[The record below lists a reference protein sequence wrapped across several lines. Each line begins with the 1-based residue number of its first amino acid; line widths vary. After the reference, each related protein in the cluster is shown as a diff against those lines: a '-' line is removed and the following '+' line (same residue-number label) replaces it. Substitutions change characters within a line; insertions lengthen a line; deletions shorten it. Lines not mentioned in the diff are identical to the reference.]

1 MQIVRNPAQTKP
13 CVLVLGMFDGVH
25 RGHQKLLITGNA
37 LAEAEGLPLRVC
49 TFSPH
54 PLAVLCPDKA
64 PRMLTTLPERARFM
78 LGFGVDTLCV
88 FPFTRALADEPPED
102 FVRRM
107 ARTFRPRHV
116 VVGFNNTFGRG
127 GRGDGALLTAMGR
140 ELGFTTHIVPAVEL
154 DGSPVSSTRIR
165 ALLAQGDIH
174 GATRLLGHAYT
185 LSGRVMDGKH
195 IGRTMGYPTANV
207 DAPVRK
213 ALPAFGVYA
222 CYLTVEGRRRLHG
235 CTHAV
240 IADRIVAA
248 TYLCAAAGT
257 GGDICLKDV
266 EPAHLSTVTAAL
278 SQAGCRITWDEN
290 SLRLQSSGALRSVSP
305 VRTSPYPG
313 FPTDAQAVLMAAL
326 LRGSGT
332 TVFVENMFESRY
344 RHVPEL
350 RRMGA
355 DIRCEGKVAVVC
367 AVEKLHAAQV
377 HATDLRGG
385 AALIVAALQ
394 AQGITQVGQLHH
406 IQRGYAHI
414 TADLL
419 QLGAGIR
426 QEDT

>member
-140 ELGFTTHIVPAVEL
+140 ELGFETHIVPAVEL

-185 LSGRVMDGKH
+185 LSGWVMDGKH

-207 DAPVRK
+207 DVPAHK

-222 CYLTVEGRRRLHG
+222 CYLTVEGRR
-235 CTHAV
+235 
-240 IADRIVAA
+240 
-248 TYLCAAAGT
+248 
-257 GGDICLKDV
+257 
-266 EPAHLSTVTAAL
+266 
-278 SQAGCRITWDEN
+278 
-290 SLRLQSSGALRSVSP
+290 
-305 VRTSPYPG
+305 YP
-313 FPTDAQAVLMAAL
+313 
-326 LRGSGT
+326 
-332 TVFVENMFESRY
+332 
-344 RHVPEL
+344 
-350 RRMGA
+350 
-355 DIRCEGKVAVVC
+355 AVVNVGRHPTLPEG
-367 AVEKLHAAQV
+367 AVTVEAHVLDACLMLYGKKVRLDFLNFQRSERRFDTV
-377 HATDLRGG
+377 DDLKSQ
-385 AALIVAALQ
+385 I
-394 AQGITQVGQLHH
+394 
-406 IQRGYAHI
+406 
-414 TADLL
+414 
-419 QLGAGIR
+419 
-426 QEDT
+426 QEDAAEARAFFRQWEAQ